1 MLRAKLSNRFYDNE
15 QEVSTALEII
25 SMFPGYIQD
34 IVSRGLTL
42 ISVQDFKLEA
52 KLRNIGFENVLALY
66 KSKLKRRK
74 ADHSVC
80 HHDAVN
86 HLRLLDLRERHVVA
100 SRIIEMAGCI
110 DFYLTECEM
119 VEIQKQQNDVTDIR
133 DTYIKLGP
141 EIATEFVNRLRFDI
155 INARRNSGK
164 ETGFIV
170 DDGKVQ
176 EQVE

>member
-1 MLRAKLSNRFYDNE
+1 MFPTKLSNRFYDKE
-15 QEVSTALEII
+15 REVVDALEVI
-25 SMFPGYIQD
+25 SLFPTYIQD

-52 KLRNIGFENVLALY
+52 KLRNIGVENVLALY

-74 ADHSVC
+74 TDFSVC

-86 HLRLLDLRERHVVA
+86 HLRLLEKWERKLVA
-100 SRIIEMAGCI
+100 DRIMEMAGCI

-119 VEIQKQQNDVTDIR
+119 VEVQKQQSDVTDLR
-133 DTYIKLGP
+133 DCYIKLGP

-155 INARRNSGK
+155 LNARKNTGT

-176 EQVE
+176 EQCD